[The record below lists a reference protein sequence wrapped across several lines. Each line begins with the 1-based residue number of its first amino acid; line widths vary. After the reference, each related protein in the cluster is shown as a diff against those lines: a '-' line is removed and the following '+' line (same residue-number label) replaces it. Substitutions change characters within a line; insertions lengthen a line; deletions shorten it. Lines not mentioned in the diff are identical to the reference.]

1 MRWWR
6 DGVEQPKNA
15 PHFEPPDY
23 LFHGTMKKVWVHN
36 NIDYQDYLTFRHN
49 IGPGGTASVTFA
61 GTLDLVY

>member
-1 MRWWR
+1 
-6 DGVEQPKNA
+6 
-15 PHFEPPDY
+15 
-23 LFHGTMKKVWVHN
+23 MKKVWVHN